1 MLNPPRPGLQPRAHA
16 VPQTL
21 QQPRRGPDNGL
32 VVRAAAPSGLP
43 RMALLVA
50 AMLAAAPTLAQES
63 DAERRLRQV
72 EQMMESM
79 GRELEALRGEVVKER
94 QAREAAEAAQRAAT
108 PSAPGQALSPVAAE
122 PGAAPA
128 TRREVD
134 EALAVAQ
141 DAKDQANTLQQRFE
155 SQGVQANFTDGVTFQ
170 DPRGRWGVRLMG
182 RAQLDYR
189 HFAEEGVMAD
199 TFGVRRARLGAQATL
214 FRDYLVQ
221 VEGEFSGSGLST
233 GFGNTAT
240 SGVTMTNGF
249 LEAQW
254 FQGARIRMGQ
264 FKPQFGLEQT
274 LLDLQSDFQER
285 ALTQNILDGNGL
297 NYDRGIMVH
306 GQPWAPLYYALT
318 VSNGT
323 GVHMDEQQRTAVEAR
338 ADTKDV
344 TGRAVMDFARAL
356 SIPDTVLHAGYSFKT
371 GTQANRQ
378 AASTEAYAAPAFR
391 TEARGVTFFAPEPF
405 FDAGGTT
412 GTIDRRL
419 QALEVSAAWK
429 SLRLTGEWWKAGYA
443 GTRTPNAGQPFD
455 FSREITASYVSLLWL
470 MSGETW
476 SDFYANGFWQKIR
489 PNQRFS
495 LDPGGGWGAWEL
507 GLRFSRM
514 DAGDFLASNAAGT
527 GRPGTSTNPSVT
539 TGATGAD
546 AWTVQLK
553 WMHNVYSRWLLSY
566 VRTNFNTPVVANGIT
581 LSHEDALLFR
591 AQVDF

>member
-1 MLNPPRPGLQPRAHA
+1 MLLC
-16 VPQTL
+16 
-21 QQPRRGPDNGL
+21 
-32 VVRAAAPSGLP
+32 AA
-43 RMALLVA
+43 
-50 AMLAAAPTLAQES
+50 LAAAPALAQET
-63 DAERRLRQV
+63 DAERRLRQL
-72 EQMMESM
+72 EQALEAM
-79 GRELEALRGEVVKER
+79 GRELESLRGEVGRER
-94 QAREAAEAAQRAAT
+94 QAREAAEAAGRAAGAQARDT
-108 PSAPGQALSPVAAE
+108 PAAAGPPSGDVPGAS
-122 PGAAPA
+122 AAPA
-128 TRREVD
+128 SRRDVD

-189 HFAEEGVMAD
+189 QFAEEGVMASG
-199 TFGVRRARLGAQATL
+199 FGVRRARLGAQAML
-214 FRDYLVQ
+214 FRDYMVQ
-221 VEGEFSGSGLST
+221 VEGEFSGSGSSAN
-233 GFGNTAT
+233 FGNTAT
-240 SGVTMTNGF
+240 SGVAMTNGF

-254 FQGARIRMGQ
+254 FQAARIRMGQ

-323 GVHMDEQQRTAVEAR
+323 GVNIDEQQRTVAEAR
-338 ADTKDV
+338 ADGKDV
-344 TGRAVMDFARAL
+344 TGRVVVDFARAL

-378 AASTEAYAAPAFR
+378 GGAAEAYAAPAFR
-391 TEARGVTFFAPEPF
+391 TEARGITFFTPASF
-405 FDAGGTT
+405 FGAGGTT
-412 GTIDRRL
+412 GEMDRHL
-419 QALEVSAAWK
+419 QAIETSASWK
-429 SLRLTGEWWKAGYA
+429 SLRLTGEWWRAEYS
-443 GTRTPNAGQPFD
+443 GTRTPTAGPAFD
-455 FSREITASYVSLLWL
+455 FNRKLTASYVSLLWL

-495 LDPGGGWGAWEL
+495 LEPGGGWGAWEL
-507 GLRFSRM
+507 GMRYSRM
-514 DAGDFLASNAAGT
+514 DAGDFSASNPAGT
-527 GRPGTSTNPSVT
+527 GQPAAAANPAVT
-539 TGATGAD
+539 TGTTGAN

-553 WMHNVYSRWLLSY
+553 WMHNLYSRWLLSY
-566 VRTNFNTPVVANGIT
+566 VRTNFDTPVTVNGVA